1 MFPWEA
7 EIFGTHQGFAGTLEN
22 EAHVLAR
29 TRIRLVSADESKVV
43 GLFDALEHKEGGGEQ
58 IF

>member
-1 MFPWEA
+1 MFPREA
-7 EIFGTHQGFAGTLEN
+7 EIFRTHQGFAGTLEN
-22 EAHVLAR
+22 EAHVLAG